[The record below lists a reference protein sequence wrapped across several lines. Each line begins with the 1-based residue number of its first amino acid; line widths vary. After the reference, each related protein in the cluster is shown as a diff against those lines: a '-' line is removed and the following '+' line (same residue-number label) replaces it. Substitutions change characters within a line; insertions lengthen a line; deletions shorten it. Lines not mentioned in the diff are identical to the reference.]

1 MNDFIIPPELF
12 KALGDE
18 IKKNII
24 QEMRRTKSIATGNLL
39 NSIQF
44 NVKKTPEG
52 ALVSIE
58 SNEYIVYVDKGRKPG
73 KYAPTKA
80 LEAWVRQKGIA
91 TDQKKV
97 KAIAFAINNKIKRE
111 GIKPRPIL
119 ERAYSNGLPMYDK
132 IIDDV
137 LNNDLD
143 KYLQKKL
150 NEL

>member
-1 MNDFIIPPELF
+1 MNDFIIPPDLF

-24 QEMRRTKSIATGNLL
+24 LEMRRTKAIATGNLL

-52 ALVSIE
+52 AIVSIE

-73 KYAPTKA
+73 KYAPSKA
-80 LEAWVRQKGIA
+80 LEAWVRARGIA
-91 TDQKKV
+91 ADKK
-97 KAIAFAINNKIKRE
+97 KITAIAFAINNKIKRE

-143 KYLQKKL
+143 KYLQQKL